1 MQRVTSFCTAENP
14 KTLKKRLAL
23 SAYTSL
29 SQKFAG
35 ETSKRECCRR
45 GVARPPENQ
54 RDLTAG
60 AIPPR
65 GASASN
71 LPT

>member
-1 MQRVTSFCTAENP
+1 MQRGTSFCTAEEP
-14 KTLKKRLAL
+14 KDPEKAL
-23 SAYTSL
+23 SAHTSL

-60 AIPPR
+60 VTPPR